1 MITLWIASICLGWY
15 IFITLVCSIG
25 RRHYSRVPQH
35 VQWGSDAPDV
45 TIIRPVKGLEPSMY
59 DCLASTFRQTYPKD
73 RLHVRFCVSSSSD
86 PALPVLKRLLEDF
99 PDHDAKI
106 LIEDDDP
113 LLSNGGP
120 RLGPNPKIRNMSRAY
135 REAVSNHIW
144 IIDCNV
150 WVAGGVCSR
159 MVATLEGRGQARKNK
174 FVHQLPLVVDTLG
187 TSARQETHGLLDDA
201 SNGHLRTTGSSGIDT
216 LSNTNEDRT
225 ASSIGGGRLEEMFL
239 GSAHAKFYIAINTVL
254 VAPCSVGKSTMFRR
268 SHLDSL
274 TNGKGIDFFSENICE
289 DHLIGDLLWKQK
301 VPEELQGEKWG
312 KHACCFGDLA
322 IQPMANM
329 SVKEYWS
336 RRVRWLRVRKFT
348 VTLATLVEPGTESFL
363 CSAYGAFAV
372 STSPV
377 FHDKLGISPTWP
389 SFLLFWLL
397 SISICKAFNYDF
409 ALAQHIKATHH
420 PCPQCSHTFRN
431 SAILFGH
438 QKNSNHLFCLE
449 HDMDFS
455 SSAALAQ
462 HLREDAHIS
471 SFECTTCD
479 RAFKTEIAL
488 NDHLDSVGH
497 ACVIEAA
504 ARQIADAQN
513 ASTDIARREENKL
526 FCESHNRKFKTLRAL
541 QQHRNSLKHKPLSEM
556 RCTLSDQCTGVSTS
570 PSALLFHLESNTCK
584 SGMTREKLN
593 SVVAKYDVNR
603 HITGTSGTSS
613 LAAVEH
619 DRSLSATAL
628 PRSTPTLD
636 SLSISDASGVVL
648 TPTNTS
654 VGHSIAP
661 TNGTYAGSTLSASSG
676 VMLTPSASIAGSET
690 YGEESGMLGPPIRHH
705 AAREWSF
712 LNDVLPVVTQTS
724 SSLSMAISPNAAGQ
738 WPCHLCPCTFR
749 KQYDLQQHLSSIAH
763 APSIFHRPTALLGL
777 SGSTKQMCSFKTLSG
792 LAQHLEAGACKGGTG
807 ILGMIAEM
815 VEREIEKAGG
825 GKVKLLK

>member
-1 MITLWIASICLGWY
+1 MFGVGAEVKAPS
-15 IFITLVCSIG
+15 
-25 RRHYSRVPQH
+25 RRHYSRVPPH

-59 DCLASTFRQTYPKD
+59 DCLASTFRQTYPKV

-86 PALPVLKRLLEDF
+86 PALPVLERLLEDF

-113 LLSNGGP
+113 LLSNGSP

-135 REAVSNHIW
+135 REAVGNHIW

-150 WVAGGVCSR
+150 WVARGVCSR
-159 MVATLEGRGQARKNK
+159 MMATLEGHGQARKNK

-289 DHLIGDLLWKQK
+289 DHLIGDLLWKQQ
-301 VPEELQGEKWG
+301 VPEELRGEKWG

-372 STSPV
+372 STLPV

-397 SISICKAFNYDF
+397 SISFWCAADWTLYNLLHSSKSIEIDGDTPSFARPPPGRSRRPFGQWVF
-409 ALAQHIKATHH
+409 AWVGREALALPIW
-420 PCPQCSHTFRN
+420 
-431 SAILFGH
+431 LW
-438 QKNSNHLFCLE
+438 
-449 HDMDFS
+449 
-455 SSAALAQ
+455 
-462 HLREDAHIS
+462 
-471 SFECTTCD
+471 
-479 RAFKTEIAL
+479 AF
-488 NDHLDSVGH
+488 
-497 ACVIEAA
+497 
-504 ARQIADAQN
+504 
-513 ASTDIARREENKL
+513 
-526 FCESHNRKFKTLRAL
+526 
-541 QQHRNSLKHKPLSEM
+541 
-556 RCTLSDQCTGVSTS
+556 
-570 PSALLFHLESNTCK
+570 
-584 SGMTREKLN
+584 
-593 SVVAKYDVNR
+593 
-603 HITGTSGTSS
+603 
-613 LAAVEH
+613 
-619 DRSLSATAL
+619 
-628 PRSTPTLD
+628 
-636 SLSISDASGVVL
+636 
-648 TPTNTS
+648 
-654 VGHSIAP
+654 
-661 TNGTYAGSTLSASSG
+661 
-676 VMLTPSASIAGSET
+676 
-690 YGEESGMLGPPIRHH
+690 
-705 AAREWSF
+705 W
-712 LNDVLPVVTQTS
+712 
-724 SSLSMAISPNAAGQ
+724 
-738 WPCHLCPCTFR
+738 
-749 KQYDLQQHLSSIAH
+749 
-763 APSIFHRPTALLGL
+763 
-777 SGSTKQMCSFKTLSG
+777 
-792 LAQHLEAGACKGGTG
+792 GGTTVEWRG
-807 ILGMIAEM
+807 KKFWVGMDM
-815 VEREIEKAGG
+815 KVHEIVSSVKAR
-825 GKVKLLK
+825 